1 MKKFLSFLTVTFLA
15 VTAYSLPKLMDV
27 EFMLNH
33 NVSGDKT
40 GLGYQV
46 VSNKIQLVKCK
57 YDFSVLGGAIS
68 TLTLKG
74 ADGGSCVIPDN
85 AVVLDSYV
93 DVVTALAGTGA
104 YVSFSTG
111 KAAADIKALTAIA
124 SVTGILRGIPD
135 GTAAAAIKMTADV
148 NPKMVIS
155 SAALT
160 AGVLSLYV
168 TYVVG
173 D

>member
-1 MKKFLSFLTVTFLA
+1 MKFFLSFLSVALFA
-15 VTAYSLPKLMDV
+15 VNAYSLPKIMDV
-27 EFMLNH
+27 EYMLNH
-33 NVSGDKT
+33 NVAGDKV

-57 YDFSVLGGAIS
+57 YSFAVQGGSIS
-68 TLTLKG
+68 TVTLKG
-74 ADGGSCVIPDN
+74 ADGASCTIPDN
-85 AVVLDSYV
+85 AVVLDSYI
-93 DVVTALAGTGA
+93 DVVTAFAGAGA
-104 YVSFSTG
+104 YLSFSTG

-124 SVTGILRGIPD
+124 SVTGVLRGIPD

-148 NPKMVIS
+148 VPKMVIA

-160 AGVLSLYV
+160 AGVANLYI